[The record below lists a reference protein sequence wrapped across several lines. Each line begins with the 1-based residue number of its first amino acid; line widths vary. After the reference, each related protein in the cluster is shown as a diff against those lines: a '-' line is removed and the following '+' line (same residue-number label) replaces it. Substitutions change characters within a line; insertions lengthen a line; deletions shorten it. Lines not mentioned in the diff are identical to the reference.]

1 VQRRAFLVTLAGG
14 IVVAPLAVEAQ
25 PAAKVYRIGFLSQG
39 QPPKAFLEAL
49 QQGLR
54 ERGLRR
60 RSKPRLGIPVDRRQP
75 GPTARNSPRIWR
87 D

>member
-1 VQRRAFLVTLAGG
+1 MDRRAFIGTLAGSLLA
-14 IVVAPLAVEAQ
+14 APLAVEAQ
-25 PAAKVYRIGFLSQG
+25 QAGKVYRIGFLSQG

-54 ERGLRR
+54 ELGYAEGRNLVWEF
-60 RSKPRLGIPVDRRQP
+60 RSTDGSR
-75 GPTARNSPRIWR
+75 TNFRNSPRIWC